1 MRRAL
6 IFAIATAIGLML
18 VSVILAE
25 GALRIRDRPPA
36 KPGLAIT
43 IAHQTG
49 AAWQSV
55 QVAGADGARLDG
67 WLFSPRAP
75 NGAGVILMHGVADT
89 RMGMTGH
96 APFLLEAGYTVLVP
110 DSRGH
115 GSSGGDMITYG
126 VREAAD
132 IHLWAGS
139 LLGQPGIT
147 KLYGLGQSMG
157 AAILLESL
165 PREPRFRALVAD
177 CPFANFE
184 EIAFDR
190 LAQQGFAGRALSWPV
205 VPLGFLY
212 TRARYGVNL
221 WSASP
226 AEAVRNTRTPVLL
239 IHGAEDDNIPPRH
252 SRELHALNPAATEL
266 WEVPRAGH
274 VASLIAAPE
283 AYRRRV
289 TEWFRNH

>member
-6 IFAIATAIGLML
+6 IFAIATGFGLML
-18 VSVILAE
+18 VTVIVAE

-36 KPGLAIT
+36 KPGFANT
-43 IAHQTG
+43 IARQTG

-55 QVAGADGARLDG
+55 QVAAADDARLDG
-67 WLFSPRAP
+67 WLFTPRAA
-75 NGAGVILMHGVADT
+75 NGSGVILMHGVGDT

-96 APFLLEAGYTVLVP
+96 APFLLDAGYTVLLP

-132 IHLWAGS
+132 IHLWAGT
-139 LLGQPGIT
+139 LLAQPGIT
-147 KLYGLGQSMG
+147 RLYGLGQSMG

-177 CPFANFE
+177 CPFATFE

-252 SRELHALNPAATEL
+252 SRELHAVNPAATEL
-266 WEVPRAGH
+266 WEVPHAGH
-274 VASLIAAPE
+274 VASLITAPE
-283 AYRRRV
+283 VYRRRV